1 MSKKTNKKLSKQVS
15 KYRNK
20 VSRFFRENP
29 SALVNYKQ
37 LSSRLDIKDA
47 VEKQILVAVIESM
60 IKDQLLQEEHR
71 GKYRWTGPLDE
82 LEGIISF
89 NRSGNAFVEVS
100 GYERDVMIPEHY
112 TDRALDGDLVQIRMI
127 NGKKS
132 GGRPKGK
139 VIKIVERAHETFP
152 AILFKHEGRLFAMP
166 DNPKISVDFFVAP
179 EDLNGAEAG
188 QKVVVQFTEWEN
200 LRMSPRAKVTEVLGM
215 PGDMRAEGDAILAQF
230 GFPLRFPEEV
240 EAECKKI
247 DISISAEEI
256 AKRRDMRSVTT
267 FTIDPEDAKDF
278 DDAISYQVLE
288 NGNYEIGV
296 HIADVTTMYKRVLP

>member
-1 MSKKTNKKLSKQVS
+1 MPKKTNKKLSKQVS
-15 KYRNK
+15 KCRNK

-139 VIKIVERAHETFP
+139 VIKIVERAH
-152 AILFKHEGRLFAMP
+152 
-166 DNPKISVDFFVAP
+166 
-179 EDLNGAEAG
+179 
-188 QKVVVQFTEWEN
+188 
-200 LRMSPRAKVTEVLGM
+200 
-215 PGDMRAEGDAILAQF
+215 
-230 GFPLRFPEEV
+230 
-240 EAECKKI
+240 
-247 DISISAEEI
+247 
-256 AKRRDMRSVTT
+256 
-267 FTIDPEDAKDF
+267 
-278 DDAISYQVLE
+278 
-288 NGNYEIGV
+288 
-296 HIADVTTMYKRVLP
+296 